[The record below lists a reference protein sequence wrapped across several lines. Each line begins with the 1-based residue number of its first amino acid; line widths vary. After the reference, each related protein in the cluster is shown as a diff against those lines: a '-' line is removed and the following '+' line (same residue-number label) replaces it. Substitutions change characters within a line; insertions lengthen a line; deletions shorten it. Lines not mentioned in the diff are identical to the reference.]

1 MTPEMQQSLAD
12 VQSALEKLNRT
23 LTAELAVIERDGATT
38 SKIQHLKE
46 GIKAVKDSGN
56 MVLIWADFIAR
67 GDMED
72 PENPDVIRDPHPR

>member
-1 MTPEMQQSLAD
+1 MTPEMQESLSE
-12 VQSALEKLNRT
+12 VQSALEKLNQT
-23 LTAELAVIERDGATT
+23 LTAELRVIEQEGATP

-72 PENPDVIRDPHPR
+72 PENPEVFRDPHPR

>member
-1 MTPEMQQSLAD
+1 MTPEMIQSLTEVKD
-12 VQSALEKLNRT
+12 ALEKLNRT
-23 LTAELAVIERDGATT
+23 LTAELTEIERDGATP

-72 PENPDVIRDPHPR
+72 PENPEVFRDPNPR

>member
-1 MTPEMQQSLAD
+1 MTPEMKESLAE
-12 VQSALEKLNRT
+12 VAVALEKLNRT
-23 LTAELAVIERDGATT
+23 LTAELNEIERDGATP

>member
-23 LTAELAVIERDGATT
+23 LTAELAEIERDGATP

-72 PENPDVIRDPHPR
+72 PENPDVIRDPNPR

>member
-1 MTPEMQQSLAD
+1 MTPEMIQSLTE
-12 VQSALEKLNRT
+12 VQNALEKLNQT
-23 LTAELAVIERDGATT
+23 LTAELTEIERDGATP

-72 PENPDVIRDPHPR
+72 PENPDVFRDPNPR

>member
-1 MTPEMQQSLAD
+1 MTPEMQQSLAE

-23 LTAELAVIERDGATT
+23 LTAELTEIQRDGATP

-72 PENPDVIRDPHPR
+72 PENPDVIRDPNPR

>member
-1 MTPEMQQSLAD
+1 MTPEMKESLAE
-12 VQSALEKLNRT
+12 VAVALEKLNRA
-23 LTAELAVIERDGATT
+23 LTAELAEIERDGATP

-56 MVLIWADFIAR
+56 MVLIWADYIAR

-72 PENPDVIRDPHPR
+72 PENPDVMRDPHPR

>member
-1 MTPEMQQSLAD
+1 MKESLAE
-12 VQSALEKLNRT
+12 VAVALEKLNRT
-23 LTAELAVIERDGATT
+23 LTAELNEIERDGATP

-72 PENPDVIRDPHPR
+72 PENPDVFRDPNPR

>member
-1 MTPEMQQSLAD
+1 MTPEMKESLAE
-12 VQSALEKLNRT
+12 VAGALERLNRA
-23 LTAELAVIERDGATT
+23 LTSEMAEIERDGATP
-38 SKIQHLKE
+38 SKIQHLRE

>member
-1 MTPEMQQSLAD
+1 MTPEMKESLAE
-12 VQSALEKLNRT
+12 VAVALEKLNRT
-23 LTAELAVIERDGATT
+23 LTAELNEIERDGATP

-72 PENPDVIRDPHPR
+72 PENPDVFRDPNPR

>member
-1 MTPEMQQSLAD
+1 MTPEMKESLAE
-12 VQSALEKLNRT
+12 VGAALERLNRA
-23 LTAELAVIERDGATT
+23 LLAEMAEIELDGATP

-72 PENPDVIRDPHPR
+72 PEDPDVIRDPHPR

>member
-1 MTPEMQQSLAD
+1 MTPEMKESLAE
-12 VQSALEKLNRT
+12 VAVALEKLNRT
-23 LTAELAVIERDGATT
+23 LTAELNEIERDGATS

-72 PENPDVIRDPHPR
+72 PENPDVFRDPNPR

>member
-1 MTPEMQQSLAD
+1 MTPEMQKSLAE
-12 VQSALEKLNRT
+12 VQNALEKLNRT
-23 LTAELAVIERDGATT
+23 LTAELGVIERDGATA

-72 PENPDVIRDPHPR
+72 PENPDVIRDPNPR